1 MKEYTSIIKIE
12 IGGNNLL
19 AKNKKEYIEKL
30 KDQFMEEYNF
40 ELDEEEII
48 NIKSSDWQRS
58 I

>member
-48 NIKSSDWQRS
+48 NIKSSD
-58 I
+58 